1 MARTLRFVLLAAA
14 LAACG
19 KPPPPSNNG
28 GNNGGTQASP
38 GTGNGALAVDARVDS
53 TTNVDNA
60 TSEAQFT
67 TQYTVTVWRNGLPVT
82 DAAVTIWRGPAKLSP
97 SHQGL
102 GIYTVSEAGIPP
114 GIVGVDVQAGA
125 DYIVGAQRVS
135 PGLHAFGNPL
145 PGRGYPAN
153 TDMNVVWSRPFA
165 ADSAELRVR
174 DFNGTVADSG
184 GYLVHANDLDKA
196 GSATC
201 ALTRQNVQS
210 LGGATSG
217 SELRLTVRQSFKF
230 TLQ

>member
-1 MARTLRFVLLAAA
+1 MPRILSSLLVAAA
-14 LAACG
+14 LTACG
-19 KPPPPSNNG
+19 KPPPASNNS
-28 GNNGGTQASP
+28 GNNGGTQSSP

-67 TQYTVTVWRNGLPVT
+67 TQYTVSVWRRGLPVT
-82 DAAVTIWRGPAKLSP
+82 DAAITIWRGPARLTP

-114 GIVGVDVQAGA
+114 GIVGVDVQAGT

-145 PGRGYPAN
+145 PGRGYTAN

-165 ADSAELRVR
+165 ADQADLRVR
-174 DFNGTVADSG
+174 DFNGTVADTGS
-184 GYLVHANDLDKA
+184 YLVHANDLDKN

-201 ALTRQNVQS
+201 SLTRQNTQA

-230 TLQ
+230 ILQ